1 MLIDFHVHLGDTV
14 PVPPEKRLEV
24 SVHQLIDR
32 MDREGI
38 DRTVL
43 LPLESPEAISGYYL
57 TRDALKDYETYP
69 ERLIPF
75 VTIDPRMPNLSDL
88 IALYE
93 ARGCVGFG
101 ELKNSLAFDDPL
113 NKAIY
118 KECDQRGWPLV
129 FHSDPGLCWD
139 EVGLPRLE
147 ACLKE
152 FPNCRFCAHGPGW
165 WAAISA
171 DDERKGGYPTA
182 KVKPGGAADR
192 LLSDYDNLFGEI
204 SAGSGYNALTRDP
217 EFTEG
222 FIQRHWRQLLFGTDF
237 MFCGQELPQVRWL
250 AEEALVSAEQ
260 REAIASGNAMRIL
273 GLSQAS

>member
-14 PVPPEKRLEV
+14 PVPPGKRLEV

-57 TRDALKDYETYP
+57 TRDALRAYETYP
-69 ERLIPF
+69 ERLIAF
-75 VTIDPRMPNLSDL
+75 VTIDPRMPNLADL
-88 IALYE
+88 VALYE
-93 ARGCVGFG
+93 TRGCVGFG
-101 ELKNSLAFDDPL
+101 ELKNSVAFDDPL

-118 KECDQRGWPLV
+118 KECNERGWALV

-147 ACLKE
+147 ACLRE
-152 FPNCRFCAHGPGW
+152 FPNCKFCAHGPGW

-182 KVKPGGAADR
+182 KVKPGGAAGLPAPPLWTPALGGRADTANGEQVPR
-192 LLSDYDNLFGEI
+192 PRPEPSPAGLLLSYKGRPPLAT
-204 SAGSGYNALTRDP
+204 SGSWWTLARAPTRALKGRQKAAS
-217 EFTEG
+217 FT
-222 FIQRHWRQLLFGTDF
+222 
-237 MFCGQELPQVRWL
+237 CNKAL
-250 AEEALVSAEQ
+250 AEA
-260 REAIASGNAMRIL
+260 RK
-273 GLSQAS
+273 